1 VIVGALFDLSGIAS
15 VVTGASRGIGLAIT
29 RTLLHQGA
37 RVMVNGYDST
47 ETVATASAMEDQ
59 FPATAG
65 VPEWRPWRVMSAT
78 LTCARR

>member
-15 VVTGASRGIGLAIT
+15 VVTGASRGIGLALT

-47 ETVATASAMEDQ
+47 ETVATASALEEQ

-65 VPEWRPWRVMSAT
+65 GPRVAALAGDAAT